1 MTGYGRVGRAPVAIV
16 TGASSGI
23 GFGCA
28 TKLAEMGMAVV
39 GTGRDEDRLAELEKA
54 IGDADRVATMAV
66 DLTADDAP
74 KRIVDLALQRWGRVD
89 FLINNAG
96 VGSPKPLHETDD
108 ESLDHFLGLM
118 LRAPFRLA
126 REVIPHMQPGSA
138 IINVTSTFAIVGGLR
153 GGAYSAAKGGLTA
166 LTLHIACQYGP
177 AGNPLQRSSSGRDA
191 HADGRCAA
199 RRREIQED
207 QHRDDAAPAAG
218 QGRRHRQHRRLP
230 VLGGCRLHQR
240 PDDRRRRWLEFDEVP
255 VGLRAELGMGRPLN
269 LFALLDQA
277 AARFGDRGAVY
288 HGERQLCTWGELRDR
303 ALRMAGS
310 LRELGP
316 GSRVAVASEN
326 RPEIIELMFA
336 VWAAECV
343 YLPINYKLHAREMQ
357 QIIDDAG
364 AAMIFA
370 SPTIAADLSS
380 VTDVPI
386 EVIGSGVYQTRLGS
400 DSAPPPDNDP
410 AELAWLFY
418 TSGTTGRSKGAMLS
432 HRNLMAM
439 TLAHLADFDSP
450 DEDCSLVHGAPM
462 SHGSGLYIPPYVLR
476 AARQVIPESGAFEP
490 GEFLDLCEH
499 HPGCSA
505 FLAPTMVQRLVQTG
519 RPRPR
524 NLRTVVYGG
533 GPMYVDSLKKAMAA
547 FGPIFTQLYGQ
558 GEAPMT
564 ITGLRRADHLDA
576 DDAVLGSVGYARS
589 GVDVAVLRDD
599 GSPAA
604 IDEIGEIVCRGDVVM
619 SGYWKNPKATAVTLQ
634 NGWLHTG
641 DLGSFD
647 ERGFLTL
654 RDRSKDVVISG
665 GSNIYPREVEEALL
679 EHPGVVEAG
688 VVGAKDEEWGEVV
701 VAFVVGEVEAA
712 ELDAH
717 LLDRMA
723 RFKRP
728 KRYEF
733 VDELPKNSYGKVL
746 KRELRQRLS

>member
-1 MTGYGRVGRAPVAIV
+1 M
-16 TGASSGI
+16 
-23 GFGCA
+23 
-28 TKLAEMGMAVV
+28 
-39 GTGRDEDRLAELEKA
+39 
-54 IGDADRVATMAV
+54 
-66 DLTADDAP
+66 
-74 KRIVDLALQRWGRVD
+74 
-89 FLINNAG
+89 
-96 VGSPKPLHETDD
+96 
-108 ESLDHFLGLM
+108 
-118 LRAPFRLA
+118 
-126 REVIPHMQPGSA
+126 
-138 IINVTSTFAIVGGLR
+138 
-153 GGAYSAAKGGLTA
+153 
-166 LTLHIACQYGP
+166 
-177 AGNPLQRSSSGRDA
+177 
-191 HADGRCAA
+191 
-199 RRREIQED
+199 
-207 QHRDDAAPAAG
+207 
-218 QGRRHRQHRRLP
+218 
-230 VLGGCRLHQR
+230 
-240 PDDRRRRWLEFDEVP
+240 EFDEVP
-255 VGLRAELGMGRPLN
+255 VGVRAELGMGGPLN
-269 LFALLDQA
+269 LFVLLDQA
-277 AARFGDRGAVY
+277 AARFGDRGAVF
-288 HGERQLCTWGELRDR
+288 HGERQLCTWSELRDR
-303 ALRMAGS
+303 ALRLAGS
-310 LRELGP
+310 LRDLGP
-316 GSRVAVASEN
+316 GARVAVASEN
-326 RPEIIELMFA
+326 RPEIVELMFA

-343 YLPINYKLHAREMQ
+343 YLPINYKLHPREMQ
-357 QIIDDAG
+357 QILEDAG
-364 AAMIFA
+364 AAVVFA
-370 SPTIAADLSS
+370 SPKIAEDLTQ

-386 EVIGSGVYQTRLGS
+386 EVFGSGAYEARLGCEPV
-400 DSAPPPDNDP
+400 SAPCTDP

-439 TLAHLADFDSP
+439 TVAHLADFDSP
-450 DEDCSLVHGAPM
+450 DQDCSLVHGAPM

-490 GEFLDLCEH
+490 GEFLDLCER

-505 FLAPTMVQRLVQTG
+505 FLAPTMVARLVQTG
-519 RPRPR
+519 RACPH

-564 ITGLRRADHLDA
+564 ITGLRRADHPDA

-589 GVDVAVLRDD
+589 GVDVAVLRAD
-599 GSPAA
+599 GNRAA
-604 IDEIGEIVCRGDVVM
+604 TGEIGEIVCRGDVVM
-619 SGYWKNPKATAVTLQ
+619 SGYWKNPDATAATLQ

-641 DLGSFD
+641 DMGSFD

-701 VAFVVGEVEAA
+701 VAFIVGDVDTA

-717 LLDRMA
+717 LLDRIA

-733 VDELPKNSYGKVL
+733 IDELPKNSYGKVL